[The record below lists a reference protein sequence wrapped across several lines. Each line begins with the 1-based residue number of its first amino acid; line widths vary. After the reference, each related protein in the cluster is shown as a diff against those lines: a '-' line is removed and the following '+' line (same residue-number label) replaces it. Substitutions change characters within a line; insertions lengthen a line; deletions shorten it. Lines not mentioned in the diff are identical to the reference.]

1 MSWLLNL
8 YETYQANEEQVGK
21 IEKKRNDQEY
31 TLLPVSHTTQTA
43 HLEVQVTEDGNF
55 YYAEVINDKKDAI
68 TLIPCTEESSSRA
81 GSKIAPYPL
90 HDKLIYVAGD
100 FVAYGGKIKKEE
112 PFSYYIQ
119 QLGEWANSPFSNAKV
134 QSIYAYLKKK
144 QLIHDLVEAGI
155 LFLDNNGQLIDKWDS
170 KYGDKPPLYSTV
182 TGSVES
188 AFVRFTVYSPEKI
201 LTKVWKDPEMYES
214 FIKFYNQHLSDRD
227 LCYVTGEFLPSTE
240 RHANKIRN
248 SGDKAKLISANDSS
262 GFTYRGR
269 FTESKQVAS
278 ISYKASQK
286 AHNALKWLI
295 NKQGKII
302 DNRVF
307 LVWENG
313 GNEVPSVTE
322 DSYDITSLDPFAN
335 GNNPK
340 IAFTNQEFAREFS
353 KAMDGYKSNLSTEA
367 SINILV
373 LDSATTGRMAVLY
386 YRNLNKE
393 IYFENLVKWHTTCA
407 WLHRYRKNEDNQ
419 PILFFGAPAT
429 KDIAFAAYGPNASD
443 KVVKGLMERML
454 PCIVEGRRIPTDIVR
469 SALRRA
475 SNPVALEKWEW
486 EKILSIACALIN
498 KEEGYNLALD
508 KENNNRD
515 YLFGR
520 LLAIAD
526 VLERNALDSG
536 ENRATNAI
544 RYMNAFSQH
553 PARTW
558 GTIQASLQPYQVRL
572 GKKGTYYAMLI
583 DEVASKLKYED
594 FNDRPLSGKF
604 LLGFYSQ
611 RYDLYQKKDTST
623 VGQTKE

>member
-1 MSWLLNL
+1 
-8 YETYQANEEQVGK
+8 
-21 IEKKRNDQEY
+21 
-31 TLLPVSHTTQTA
+31 
-43 HLEVQVTEDGNF
+43 
-55 YYAEVINDKKDAI
+55 
-68 TLIPCTEESSSRA
+68 
-81 GSKIAPYPL
+81 
-90 HDKLIYVAGD
+90 
-100 FVAYGGKIKKEE
+100 
-112 PFSYYIQ
+112 
-119 QLGEWANSPFSNAKV
+119 
-134 QSIYAYLKKK
+134 
-144 QLIHDLVEAGI
+144 
-155 LFLDNNGQLIDKWDS
+155 
-170 KYGDKPPLYSTV
+170 
-182 TGSVES
+182 
-188 AFVRFTVYSPEKI
+188 
-201 LTKVWKDPEMYES
+201 MYES

-295 NKQGKII
+295 NRQGKII

-335 GNNPK
+335 GSNPK

-393 IYFENLVKWHTTCA
+393 IYFKNLVKWHTTCA

-419 PILFFGAPAT
+419 PISFFGAPST

-526 VLERNALDSG
+526 VFERNALDSG